1 MKTQGVIDE
10 IFVSNLDAIKRL
22 NKELLNA
29 HEANANKNSEK
40 AKEFPIWKD
49 TMRNHNKRKCR
60 NYKKGKKYWDW
71 CKFNHLE
78 HMRQVY

>member
-40 AKEFPIWKD
+40 AKEFPI
-49 TMRNHNKRKCR
+49 
-60 NYKKGKKYWDW
+60 
-71 CKFNHLE
+71 
-78 HMRQVY
+78 